1 MIRKLRNNFI
11 RVMLLSLLI
20 VMILLIGIINVVYLI
35 NFRDQAY
42 DTIDFVEENYL
53 RMRLPG
59 DAGGPMA
66 MGVPGNTGGTW
77 QHPEDDED
85 DDWDEDRDDDYNDHL
100 FFGFRREGS
109 ALTPDTRFET
119 SFFVASLD
127 SEGAVSD
134 MDHSYIASVSEEDIA
149 AYAKEIRASGK
160 EQGRLDYFMYK
171 VFPSD
176 DGTSKIVAVSCYQQL
191 RQFRLLLSV
200 CILAGL
206 LYMAAVFALVWLMSR
221 RITQPVEESI
231 QKQRQFI
238 TDAGHELKTPITI
251 IKANNE
257 VLQMQNGSNQW
268 SQSIDNQTRRLSS
281 LVQSLL
287 ELSRLNEKDIA
298 DIAEEFDLSKTVAE
312 AAETFRV
319 PIESDGKI
327 LETAIEEGIRF
338 KGSKDEMYRLVSL
351 LMDNARK
358 YSTDR
363 DPIRVTL
370 NRHHHI
376 TLTVS
381 NSCEHI
387 DQEKLD
393 RLFER
398 FYRTDESRSRKT
410 GGSGIGL
417 SVVQAI
423 VERHNGTVTASSNDG
438 NSIQFTAVF

>member
-1 MIRKLRNNFI
+1 
-11 RVMLLSLLI
+11 MLLSLLI

-35 NFRDQAY
+35 NFQDQAY
-42 DTIDFVEENYL
+42 ETIDFVEENYL

-59 DAGGPMA
+59 EAGGPMGMGGPGA
-66 MGVPGNTGGTW
+66 MNGTG
-77 QHPEDDED
+77 QLPEEDD
-85 DDWDEDRDDDYNDHL
+85 WEDRDDEDFEDHL
-100 FFGFRREGS
+100 FSGFRRDGS
-109 ALTPDTRFET
+109 ALTPDTRYET
-119 SFFVASLD
+119 SFFVVSLD
-127 SEGAVSD
+127 ADGSVTE
-134 MDHSYIASVSEEDIA
+134 MDHSYIASVSEEDID
-149 AYAKEIRASGK
+149 AYAKEILASGK
-160 EQGRLDYFMYK
+160 EQGRADYFMYK
-171 VFPSD
+171 VFDSD

-191 RQFRLLLSV
+191 RQFRLLLSI
-200 CILAGL
+200 CILAGF

-221 RITQPVEESI
+221 RITKPVEESI

-268 SQSIDNQTRRLSS
+268 TQSIENQTRRLSS

-287 ELSRLNEKDIA
+287 ELSRLNEKDIV
-298 DIAEEFDLSKTVAE
+298 DISKEFDLSKTVSE
-312 AAETFRV
+312 AVESFRV
-319 PIESDGKI
+319 PIESDGKV

-363 DPIRVTL
+363 EPVRVTL
-370 NRHHHI
+370 NKHHRI

-387 DQEKLD
+387 EQEKLD

-410 GGSGIGL
+410 GGNGIGL

-423 VERHNGTVTASSNDG
+423 VERHNGTVTASSSDG
-438 NSIQFTAVF
+438 TSIQFTAVF

>member
-35 NFRDQAY
+35 NFQDQAY
-42 DTIDFVEENYL
+42 ETIDFVEENYL

-59 DAGGPMA
+59 EAGGPMGMGGHGA
-66 MGVPGNTGGTW
+66 MSGTG
-77 QHPEDDED
+77 QLPEEDD
-85 DDWDEDRDDDYNDHL
+85 WEDRDDDDLEDHL
-100 FFGFRREGS
+100 FSGFRRDGS
-109 ALTPDTRFET
+109 ALTPDTRYET
-119 SFFVASLD
+119 SFFVVSLD
-127 SEGAVSD
+127 ADGSVTE
-134 MDHSYIASVSEEDIA
+134 MDHSYIASVSEEDID
-149 AYAKEIRASGK
+149 AYAKEILASGK
-160 EQGRLDYFMYK
+160 EQGRADYFMYK
-171 VFPSD
+171 VFDSD
-176 DGTSKIVAVSCYQQL
+176 DGTSKIVAVSCYQQM
-191 RQFRLLLSV
+191 RQFRLLLSICV
-200 CILAGL
+200 LAGL

-221 RITQPVEESI
+221 RITKPVEESI
-231 QKQRQFI
+231 RKQRQFI

-268 SQSIDNQTRRLSS
+268 TQSIDNQTRRLSS

-287 ELSRLNEKDIA
+287 ELSRLNEKDIT
-298 DIAEEFDLSKTVAE
+298 DISEEFDLSKTVAE
-312 AAETFRV
+312 AVESFRV
-319 PIESDGKI
+319 PIESDGKV

-338 KGSKDEMYRLVSL
+338 KGSKDEIYRLVTL

-363 DPIRVTL
+363 EPVRVAL
-370 NRHHHI
+370 DKQHHI

-387 DQEKLD
+387 EQEKLD

-423 VERHNGTVTASSNDG
+423 VERHGGTVTASSKDG
-438 NSIQFTAVF
+438 DSIQFTAVF

>member
-11 RVMLLSLLI
+11 RLMLLSLLI

-35 NFRDQAY
+35 NFQDQAY
-42 DTIDFVEENYL
+42 ETIDFVEENYL

-59 DAGGPMA
+59 EAGGPMGMGGPGA
-66 MGVPGNTGGTW
+66 MNGTG
-77 QHPEDDED
+77 QLPEEDD
-85 DDWDEDRDDDYNDHL
+85 WEDRDDEDFEDHL
-100 FFGFRREGS
+100 FFGFRRDGS
-109 ALTPDTRFET
+109 ALTPDTRYET
-119 SFFVASLD
+119 SFFVVSLD
-127 SEGAVSD
+127 ADGSVTE
-134 MDHSYIASVSEEDIA
+134 MDHSYIASVSEEDID
-149 AYAKEIRASGK
+149 AYAKEILASGK
-160 EQGRLDYFMYK
+160 EQGRADYFMYK
-171 VFPSD
+171 VFDSD

-191 RQFRLLLSV
+191 RQFRLLLSI
-200 CILAGL
+200 CILAGF

-221 RITQPVEESI
+221 RITKPVEESI

-268 SQSIDNQTRRLSS
+268 TQSIENQTRRLSS

-287 ELSRLNEKDIA
+287 ELSRLNEKDIV
-298 DIAEEFDLSKTVAE
+298 DISEEFDLSKTVSE
-312 AAETFRV
+312 AVESFRV
-319 PIESDGKI
+319 PIESDGKV

-363 DPIRVTL
+363 EPVRVTL
-370 NRHHHI
+370 NKHHRI

-387 DQEKLD
+387 EQEKLD

-410 GGSGIGL
+410 GGNGIGL

-423 VERHNGTVTASSNDG
+423 VERHNGTVTASSSDG
-438 NSIQFTAVF
+438 TSIQFTAVF

>member
-11 RVMLLSLLI
+11 RLMLLSLLI

-35 NFRDQAY
+35 NFQDQAY
-42 DTIDFVEENYL
+42 ETIDFVEENYL

-59 DAGGPMA
+59 EAGGPMGMGGPGA
-66 MGVPGNTGGTW
+66 MNGTG
-77 QHPEDDED
+77 QLPEEDD
-85 DDWDEDRDDDYNDHL
+85 WEDRDDEDFEDHL
-100 FFGFRREGS
+100 FSGFRRDGS
-109 ALTPDTRFET
+109 ALTPDTRYET
-119 SFFVASLD
+119 SFFVVSLD
-127 SEGAVSD
+127 ADGSVTE
-134 MDHSYIASVSEEDIA
+134 MDHSYIASVSEEDID
-149 AYAKEIRASGK
+149 AYAKEILASGK
-160 EQGRLDYFMYK
+160 EQGRADYFMYK
-171 VFPSD
+171 VFDSD

-191 RQFRLLLSV
+191 RQFRLLLSI
-200 CILAGL
+200 CILAGF

-221 RITQPVEESI
+221 RITKPVEESI

-268 SQSIDNQTRRLSS
+268 TQSIENQTRRLSS

-287 ELSRLNEKDIA
+287 ELSRLNEKDIV
-298 DIAEEFDLSKTVAE
+298 DISEEFDLSKTVSE
-312 AAETFRV
+312 AVESFRV
-319 PIESDGKI
+319 PIESDGKV

-363 DPIRVTL
+363 EPVRVTL
-370 NRHHHI
+370 NKHHRI

-387 DQEKLD
+387 EQEKLD

-410 GGSGIGL
+410 GGNGIGL

-423 VERHNGTVTASSNDG
+423 VARHNGTVTASSSDG
-438 NSIQFTAVF
+438 TSIQFTAVF

>member
-35 NFRDQAY
+35 NFQDQAY
-42 DTIDFVEENYL
+42 ETIDFVEENYL

-59 DAGGPMA
+59 EAGGPMGMGGPGA
-66 MGVPGNTGGTW
+66 MNGTG
-77 QHPEDDED
+77 QLPEEDD
-85 DDWDEDRDDDYNDHL
+85 WEDRDDEDFEDHL
-100 FFGFRREGS
+100 FFGFRRDGS
-109 ALTPDTRFET
+109 ALTPDTRYET
-119 SFFVASLD
+119 SFFVVSLD
-127 SEGAVSD
+127 ADGSVTE
-134 MDHSYIASVSEEDIA
+134 MDHSYIASVSEEDID
-149 AYAKEIRASGK
+149 AYAKEILASGK
-160 EQGRLDYFMYK
+160 EQGRADYFMYK
-171 VFPSD
+171 VFDSD

-191 RQFRLLLSV
+191 RQFRLLLSI
-200 CILAGL
+200 CILAGF

-221 RITQPVEESI
+221 RITKPVEESI

-268 SQSIDNQTRRLSS
+268 TQSIENQTRRLSS

-287 ELSRLNEKDIA
+287 ELSRLNEKDIV
-298 DIAEEFDLSKTVAE
+298 DISEEFDLSKTVSE
-312 AAETFRV
+312 AVESFRV
-319 PIESDGKI
+319 PIESDGKV

-363 DPIRVTL
+363 EPVRVTL
-370 NRHHHI
+370 NKHHRI

-387 DQEKLD
+387 EQEKLD

-410 GGSGIGL
+410 GGNGIGL

-423 VERHNGTVTASSNDG
+423 VERHNGTVTASSSDG
-438 NSIQFTAVF
+438 TSIQFTAVF

>member
-1 MIRKLRNNFI
+1 
-11 RVMLLSLLI
+11 
-20 VMILLIGIINVVYLI
+20 
-35 NFRDQAY
+35 
-42 DTIDFVEENYL
+42 
-53 RMRLPG
+53 
-59 DAGGPMA
+59 
-66 MGVPGNTGGTW
+66 
-77 QHPEDDED
+77 
-85 DDWDEDRDDDYNDHL
+85 
-100 FFGFRREGS
+100 
-109 ALTPDTRFET
+109 
-119 SFFVASLD
+119 
-127 SEGAVSD
+127 
-134 MDHSYIASVSEEDIA
+134 
-149 AYAKEIRASGK
+149 
-160 EQGRLDYFMYK
+160 MYK
-171 VFPSD
+171 VFDSD

-191 RQFRLLLSV
+191 RQFRLLLSI
-200 CILAGL
+200 CILAGF

-221 RITQPVEESI
+221 RITKPVEESI

-268 SQSIDNQTRRLSS
+268 TQSIENQTRRLSS

-287 ELSRLNEKDIA
+287 ELSRLNEKDIV
-298 DIAEEFDLSKTVAE
+298 DISEEFDLSKTVSE
-312 AAETFRV
+312 AVESFRV
-319 PIESDGKI
+319 PIESDGKV

-363 DPIRVTL
+363 EPVRVTL
-370 NRHHHI
+370 NKHHRI

-387 DQEKLD
+387 EQEKLD

-410 GGSGIGL
+410 GGNGIGL

-423 VERHNGTVTASSNDG
+423 VERHNGTVTASSSDG
-438 NSIQFTAVF
+438 TSIQFTAVF

>member
-35 NFRDQAY
+35 NFQDQAY
-42 DTIDFVEENYL
+42 ETIDFVEENYL

-59 DAGGPMA
+59 EAGGPMGMGGPGA
-66 MGVPGNTGGTW
+66 MNGTG
-77 QHPEDDED
+77 QLPEEDD
-85 DDWDEDRDDDYNDHL
+85 WEDRDDEDFEDHL
-100 FFGFRREGS
+100 FSGFRRDGS
-109 ALTPDTRFET
+109 ALTPDTRYET
-119 SFFVASLD
+119 SFFVVSLD
-127 SEGAVSD
+127 ADGSVTE
-134 MDHSYIASVSEEDIA
+134 MDHSYIASVSEEDID
-149 AYAKEIRASGK
+149 AYAKEILASGK
-160 EQGRLDYFMYK
+160 EQGRADYFMYK
-171 VFPSD
+171 VFDSD

-191 RQFRLLLSV
+191 RQFRLLLSI
-200 CILAGL
+200 CILAGF

-221 RITQPVEESI
+221 RITKPVEESI

-268 SQSIDNQTRRLSS
+268 TQSIENQTRRLSS

-287 ELSRLNEKDIA
+287 ELSRLNEKDIV
-298 DIAEEFDLSKTVAE
+298 DISEEFDLSKTVSE
-312 AAETFRV
+312 AVESFRV
-319 PIESDGKI
+319 PIESDGKV
-327 LETAIEEGIRF
+327 LETAIEEGIHF

-363 DPIRVTL
+363 EPVRVTL
-370 NRHHHI
+370 NKHHRI

-387 DQEKLD
+387 EQEKLD

-410 GGSGIGL
+410 GGNGIGL

-423 VERHNGTVTASSNDG
+423 VERHNGTVTASSSDG
-438 NSIQFTAVF
+438 TSIQFTAVF

>member
-35 NFRDQAY
+35 NFQDQAY
-42 DTIDFVEENYL
+42 ETIDFVEENYL

-59 DAGGPMA
+59 EAGGPMGMGGPGA
-66 MGVPGNTGGTW
+66 MNGTG
-77 QHPEDDED
+77 QLPEEDD
-85 DDWDEDRDDDYNDHL
+85 WEDRDDEDFEDHL
-100 FFGFRREGS
+100 FSGFRRDGS
-109 ALTPDTRFET
+109 ALTPDTRYET
-119 SFFVASLD
+119 SFFVVSLD
-127 SEGAVSD
+127 ADGSVTE
-134 MDHSYIASVSEEDIA
+134 MDHSYIASVSEEDID
-149 AYAKEIRASGK
+149 AYAKEILASGK
-160 EQGRLDYFMYK
+160 EQGRADYFMYK
-171 VFPSD
+171 VFDSD

-191 RQFRLLLSV
+191 RQFRLLLSI
-200 CILAGL
+200 CILAGF

-221 RITQPVEESI
+221 RITKPVEESI

-268 SQSIDNQTRRLSS
+268 TQSIENQTRRLSS

-287 ELSRLNEKDIA
+287 ELSRLNEKDIV
-298 DIAEEFDLSKTVAE
+298 DISEEFDLSKTVAE
-312 AAETFRV
+312 AVESFRV
-319 PIESDGKI
+319 PIESDGI
-327 LETAIEEGIRF
+327 VLETAIEEGIRF

-363 DPIRVTL
+363 EPVRVTL
-370 NRHHHI
+370 NKHHRI

-387 DQEKLD
+387 EQEKLD

-410 GGSGIGL
+410 GGNGIGL

-423 VERHNGTVTASSNDG
+423 VERHNGTVTASSSDG
-438 NSIQFTAVF
+438 TSIQFTAVF